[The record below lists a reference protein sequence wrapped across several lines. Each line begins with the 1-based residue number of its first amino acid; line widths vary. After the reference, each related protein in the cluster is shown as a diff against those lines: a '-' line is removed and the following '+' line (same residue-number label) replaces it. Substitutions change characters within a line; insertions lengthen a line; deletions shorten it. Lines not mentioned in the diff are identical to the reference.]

1 MPSDITIAVA
11 DAARLPA
18 IRDGMHLPGRALHFT
33 TGNLTAALESIRTNQ
48 PRLVAVDA
56 LWAQTPPGVAFLE
69 RVELLAI
76 ADEDIRLIARL
87 EGRWVTTPRR
97 SAAGAVTV
105 TRPVVAAVPA
115 PAIVAAPARAVVAA
129 QMEAI
134 STRRAPRFLVRDPLD
149 AVVESGAASLIDISV
164 LGAQVV
170 SRPVLRPNQKIKIT
184 LPDTG
189 DMLHVM
195 AHVAW
200 STFEKPLVADAQY
213 RAGLEF
219 TGAAQQALEDYRR
232 RHCAED
238 PIPYRGYFAGAL

>member
-18 IRDGMHLPGRALHFT
+18 IRDSMHLPGRALHFT
-33 TGNLTAALESIRTNQ
+33 TGNLTAALESIRTYR
-48 PRLVAVDA
+48 PKLVVVDA

-76 ADEDIRLIARL
+76 AEVDIRLIARL

-97 SAAGAVTV
+97 SAAGAVT
-105 TRPVVAAVPA
+105 RPVVAAVTA
-115 PAIVAAPARAVVAA
+115 PAIVAAPARVVVAA

-170 SRPVLRPNQKIKIT
+170 SRPVLRPNQKIKIA

-200 STFEKPLVADAQY
+200 STFEKPLVAGAQY

-219 TGAAQQALEDYRR
+219 TGAAQQALEDYRI
-232 RHCAED
+232 RHCAAE
-238 PIPYRGYFAGAL
+238 PIPYRG